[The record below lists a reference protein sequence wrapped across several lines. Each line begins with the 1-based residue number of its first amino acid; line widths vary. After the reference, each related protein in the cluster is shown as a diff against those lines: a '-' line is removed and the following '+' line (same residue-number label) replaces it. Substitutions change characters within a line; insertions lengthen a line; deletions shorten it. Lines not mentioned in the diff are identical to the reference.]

1 MQLLPAYSPFLN
13 PIEEIFSAWRWKFY
27 DHHPY
32 EQMPLLDAMTAT
44 AEVQRNVR
52 VEYGMQEDF
61 FPHCSINS
69 RYFLYCNSLLL
80 LLFLQYLQYLS
91 FQQQVEK
98 VMESIKLNQSKM
110 STTQHLA
117 TYLASG
123 GHLLKLLM
131 QDVVASNQHV
141 LFIYKY
147 LYFKKSYQ
155 SYQLVCHEILFLKF
169 GIEFILS

>member
-1 MQLLPAYSPFLN
+1 
-13 PIEEIFSAWRWKFY
+13 
-27 DHHPY
+27 
-32 EQMPLLDAMTAT
+32 MPLLDAMTAT

-69 RYFLYCNSLLL
+69 SYFLYCNSLLL

-110 STTQHLA
+110 STT
-117 TYLASG
+117 
-123 GHLLKLLM
+123 
-131 QDVVASNQHV
+131 
-141 LFIYKY
+141 
-147 LYFKKSYQ
+147 
-155 SYQLVCHEILFLKF
+155 
-169 GIEFILS
+169 

>member
-1 MQLLPAYSPFLN
+1 
-13 PIEEIFSAWRWKFY
+13 
-27 DHHPY
+27 
-32 EQMPLLDAMTAT
+32 MPLLDAMTAT

-80 LLFLQYLQYLS
+80 LFLQYLQYLG

-110 STTQHLA
+110 STT
-117 TYLASG
+117 
-123 GHLLKLLM
+123 
-131 QDVVASNQHV
+131 
-141 LFIYKY
+141 
-147 LYFKKSYQ
+147 
-155 SYQLVCHEILFLKF
+155 
-169 GIEFILS
+169 

>member
-1 MQLLPAYSPFLN
+1 
-13 PIEEIFSAWRWKFY
+13 
-27 DHHPY
+27 
-32 EQMPLLDAMTAT
+32 MPLLDAMTAT

-110 STTQHLA
+110 STT
-117 TYLASG
+117 
-123 GHLLKLLM
+123 
-131 QDVVASNQHV
+131 
-141 LFIYKY
+141 
-147 LYFKKSYQ
+147 
-155 SYQLVCHEILFLKF
+155 
-169 GIEFILS
+169 